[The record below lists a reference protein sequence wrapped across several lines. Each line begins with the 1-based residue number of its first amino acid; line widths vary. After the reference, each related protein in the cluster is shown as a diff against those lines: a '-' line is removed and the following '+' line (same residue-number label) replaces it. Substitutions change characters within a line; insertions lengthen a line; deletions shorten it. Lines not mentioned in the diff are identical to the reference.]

1 MDDAETRFTHLL
13 QPVRDLTKNWEV
25 DVAAQLGEY
34 LEELDQIYISFDDGK
49 TTMNFAEAAL
59 LIQGSACIYSKK
71 VEYLYSLVYQALD
84 FISNKKRDQQQ
95 ASVGAD
101 GVDKDATFA
110 HRNDEEEFLSLD
122 DIRDPKKTNV
132 DIKKEQVLNVVNIV
146 PLTPMALV
154 PPEEFEKKNNPLC
167 SRKGEVLA
175 SRKDFR
181 MNTCTPHP
189 SGAFMLELAGKSPM
203 QLLQH
208 IQHQGEVSLAQGTK
222 NSIPSGPNNDVGRGK
237 SRRADSLRYS
247 RQSEYGAPA
256 VENGDGA
263 GFLPLDDHDEEMEHA
278 EHLER
283 QKMQTEER
291 GYVLRDRVAEQKPAP
306 PKNETPDPW
315 CELDPFE
322 SCEEKPFKK
331 GKHYTLPRGIAEDL
345 TSNKRK
351 RKLPCKLQDFMKWF
365 SSTHWDGS
373 EAIKSRR
380 KGPTFAD
387 MEMLYWKHINE
398 RMTAQRQLHRKMGA
412 QFVKEV
418 TLLNEEEEII
428 SPLEEPRDAD
438 DLDYDDPADDAS
450 DHNDLGENIPAC
462 LREEPALG
470 DIEPITL
477 HDELSYEELVRRNV
491 ELFIANSQKYAQE
504 TVLSLRVR
512 EWEDKMG
519 PQLQEQEE
527 RGAFDIHDYGDRLTA
542 QFSRV
547 GEWRSFASLMSDKD
561 PYEVCRYMLASLQL
575 ANDYTV
581 EVLQK
586 PGLHDGLDTMT
597 LRLLS
602 QQRAHERFKT
612 YTAPSISQQ

>member
-1 MDDAETRFTHLL
+1 
-13 QPVRDLTKNWEV
+13 
-25 DVAAQLGEY
+25 
-34 LEELDQIYISFDDGK
+34 
-49 TTMNFAEAAL
+49 MNFAEAAL

-84 FISNKKRDQQQ
+84 FISNKNLSPEKCKFWGLIVNNITLIIFKQ
-95 ASVGAD
+95 
-101 GVDKDATFA
+101 
-110 HRNDEEEFLSLD
+110 FLSLD
-122 DIRDPKKTNV
+122 DIIDPKKTNV
-132 DIKKEQVLNVVNIV
+132 DIKKDQVLHVVNIV

-154 PPEEFEKKNNPLC
+154 PPEETEKKNNPLC

-203 QLLQH
+203 QFLQH
-208 IQHQGEVSLAQGTK
+208 IQHHEEASLAQGEQ
-222 NSIPSGPNNDVGRGK
+222 NAIPEGENDNMEAEKSDCADPVQVLQFSDEGGKRRKGKVTWGCQNVRHPQVTLIAYLLPQAGAPVQREQHQPGVPAALPPSCIAAHMRSRVK
-237 SRRADSLRYS
+237 SRTL
-247 RQSEYGAPA
+247 
-256 VENGDGA
+256 
-263 GFLPLDDHDEEMEHA
+263 
-278 EHLER
+278 
-283 QKMQTEER
+283 TE
-291 GYVLRDRVAEQKPAP
+291 
-306 PKNETPDPW
+306 NETSDPW
-315 CELDPFE
+315 CGLDPFE

-345 TSNKRK
+345 SSNKRK

-373 EAIKSRR
+373 EAMKSRR

-387 MEMLYWKHINE
+387 MEVLYWKHIKE
-398 RMTAQRQLHRKMGA
+398 RMTAQRQLHRRM
-412 QFVKEV
+412 VKEWLWGRFFFHFCAQIFSLR
-418 TLLNEEEEII
+418 LLYIYIFNFHLIFCFGV
-428 SPLEEPRDAD
+428 EPV
-438 DLDYDDPADDAS
+438 
-450 DHNDLGENIPAC
+450 
-462 LREEPALG
+462 
-470 DIEPITL
+470 TL
-477 HDELSYEELVRRNV
+477 HDQLSYEELVRRNV
-491 ELFIANSQKYAQE
+491 ELFMANSQKYAQE

-542 QFSRV
+542 QFSKV
-547 GEWRSFASLMSDKD
+547 GEWRSFASLMADKE

-581 EVLQK
+581 EVSQK
-586 PGLHDGLDTMT
+586 PGLHEGLDTMA

-602 QQRAHERFKT
+602 QQKAHERFKT